1 MSVIDKVVAAITP
14 PESDEDRLKARERA
28 REHAQSSPWLA
39 TVLEHHQRIE
49 RAFADIKAANDPS
62 SRRIAQKELGSVL
75 TGHSN
80 AEESVIYPALSQ
92 SGETGHAT
100 MAYSEQAAAKMQMAL
115 LENLDPMSQDYLDKL
130 QHIESAVQHHVY
142 QEEGTWFPEMI
153 DEASD
158 ADHQMINQR
167 YNEEF
172 NRYMGG
178 ETVSAEPKP
187 EARSAFSSAPARDD
201 SDDYLRA
208 EPRGEGFGGRPG
220 TGSST
225 DDTSGGDDLM
235 SPGRPTTG
243 LPEFR

>member
-1 MSVIDKVVAAITP
+1 MSVIDRVVAAITP
-14 PESDEDRLKARERA
+14 PESDEDRREARERA
-28 REHAQSSPWLA
+28 REYAQECPWMA
-39 TVLEHHQRIE
+39 TVLDHHQRIE
-49 RAFADIKAANDPS
+49 RAFADVKAANDAS
-62 SRRIAQKELGSVL
+62 SRRAAQKALGAVL

-92 SGETGHAT
+92 VGETAHAT
-100 MAYSEQAAAKMQMAL
+100 MAYTEQAAAKMQMAL
-115 LENLDPMSQDYLDKL
+115 LEKLDPMSQDYLDKL
-130 QHIESAVQHHVY
+130 EHIEGAVQHHVY
-142 QEEGTWFPEMI
+142 EEEGTWFPELI
-153 DEASD
+153 KDSTD

-178 ETVSAEPKP
+178 EAAQTHPMSES
-187 EARSAFSSAPARDD
+187 RGAFASDERRDD

-208 EPRGEGFGGRPG
+208 ERRDDGFVDSSG
-220 TGSST
+220 TGSTT

-235 SPGRPTTG
+235 SPGRSTTG